1 MVSSDASEGVR
12 ERQDLCNGSANKD
25 RNKLGRNGLVRT
37 FDNRQHPTVVSP
49 TMDSIEPTPAGKDRE
64 HHEI

>member
-1 MVSSDASEGVR
+1 MVRRDISERVR
-12 ERQDLCNGSANKD
+12 ERQDLCKGSANKES
-25 RNKLGRNGLVRT
+25 NKLGDSGLVRT
-37 FDNRQHPTVVSP
+37 FDNHQHPTVVSP